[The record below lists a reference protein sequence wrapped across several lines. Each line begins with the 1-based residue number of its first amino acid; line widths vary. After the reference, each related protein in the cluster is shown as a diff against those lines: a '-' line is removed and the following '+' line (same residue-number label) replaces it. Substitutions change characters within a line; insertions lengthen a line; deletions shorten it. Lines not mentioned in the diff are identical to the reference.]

1 MRAHILVAGICLALI
16 SCGEE
21 DPIKAYACSG
31 SYVAKEANVATYSY
45 DNVRNQFE
53 DVLVLDTKLKTAKMG
68 AEIRDGVIEEIN
80 DNTVIIKD
88 KSDNSIHKL
97 DRITGNIEMPTGS
110 VIIKWEVNCKPKE
123 KL

>member
-31 SYVAKEANVATYSY
+31 SYIAKSLNNNLTFS
-45 DNVRNQFE
+45 NVRKQWE

-68 AEIRDGVIEEIN
+68 GEISDGVIEEIN
-80 DNTVIIKD
+80 DNTMIIKD
-88 KSDNSIHKL
+88 KSDDSIHKL
-97 DRITGNIEMPTGS
+97 DRITGDLEMPNHS
-110 VIIKWEVNCKPKE
+110 VVFGWDVNCKPKE